1 MTANFAE
8 LKKWVAFGQRYEDLL
23 SQLWLANEKYMQQSQ
38 KLNELESTF
47 ENESPKIFRSS
58 VLHLF
63 IYLFIYLFC
72 SPSFVIANLK

>member
-8 LKKWVAFGQRYEDLL
+8 LKKSVAFGQRYEDVL
-23 SQLWLANEKYMQQSQ
+23 SQLRLANEKYMQQSQ

-63 IYLFIYLFC
+63 IYLFC